1 MGYATD
7 LNDAQWAVVK
17 PRLTEMTGNYGH
29 SIKNDYR
36 QYMNA
41 ILYITKTGCQWNM
54 LPNDFPKYTAVKSFF
69 QRLRIKGIW
78 EVINADIVA
87 TARLAVGREECPTYA
102 LIDSQSVKTTGAAD
116 DKGIDGGKK
125 RKVASGTSSRT

>member
-1 MGYATD
+1 MGYPTD
-7 LNDAQWAVVK
+7 LNDAQWAIIK
-17 PRLTEMTGNYGH
+17 LRLDEMTGHYGH

-41 ILYITKTGCQWNM
+41 ILYVTKTGCQWAM
-54 LPNDFPKYTAVKSFF
+54 LPSDFPKYTAVKSFF
-69 QRLRIKGIW
+69 RRLRIKGIW
-78 EVINADIVA
+78 EIINADIVEL
-87 TARLAVGREECPTYA
+87 ARVSLGREAAPTYG

-125 RKVASGTSSRT
+125 QKAEKGTLSQI